1 MNITFNL
8 NDANVYIPNG
18 RLMNLKH
25 ELQWDLMYSLDSDF
39 SRKKILDNKF
49 NIDFDFSHNFKKLL
63 KNFIDRYKEERQ
75 YGYSFFTKNTLMN
88 LSMEKIEYN
97 ISIDNIDNIDT
108 IMDEV
113 KKGINKNSIIQAK
126 IKKLKQLKEIN
137 NLS

>member
-25 ELQWDLMYSLDSDF
+25 ELQWDLIYSLDSDF

-97 ISIDNIDNIDT
+97 ISIDNIDT